1 MRITTEQIKKIIK
14 EEIIKVM
21 RESEGGSSISFWNI
35 DEAEAGEENTLP
47 LQYGEGLIKNYS
59 LELSETLV
67 SDFKMDPDTVN
78 LVVSKLPGGDSIE
91 QLFDG
96 TEQAASSV
104 ELLMSLDEKFVGY
117 PAGELRI
124 TDYGNTGIRLQF
136 NGKGFDVLDLEEVKK
151 KLNKDEELEVN
162 LGYGMPSPEL
172 IGGIIADEVSGSG
185 EDADVDDENSG
196 YVSAFDPGVADGES
210 GMDYPTLANIR
221 ILKVLEDINNGT
233 LTIEIEQDYEDDA
246 SSIYF
251 QLR

>member
-1 MRITTEQIKKIIK
+1 MRITTKQIKKIIK

-47 LQYGEGLIKNYS
+47 LQYVEGLIKNYS
-59 LELSETLV
+59 LELSETLA
-67 SDFKMDPDTVN
+67 SDFKMDSDTID

-96 TEQAASSV
+96 TEQAASSI
-104 ELLMSLDEKFVGY
+104 ELLIALDEKFVGY

-151 KLNKDEELEVN
+151 KLNKDEELEVD
-162 LGYGMPSPEL
+162 LGYGMPSAEI
-172 IGGIIADEVSGSG
+172 IGGIIADEVSGRG
-185 EDADVDDENSG
+185 EDADVDDPNSG

-210 GMDYPTLANIR
+210 GMDYPTTAQVR
-221 ILKVLEDINNGT
+221 IMKVLEDINNGT

-246 SSIYF
+246 SSIYY